1 MLTVQAKRIP
11 WCVAELGER
20 EEQYVLEAL
29 RSGQFGPG
37 ATGVTRFEHALAEQI
52 GVRHAVA
59 TNSGS
64 SALHVALL
72 LAGVGPDDEV
82 IVPAWTFVATANAV
96 RHLGAW
102 PVALDVDERH
112 WQLDPVQLARF
123 LREHTRSERGRTINT
138 ATGRRVAAVVPV
150 HLLGHPADLP
160 AIQAVADEY
169 GLVVVE
175 DAAQAIGADGIAA
188 SGLAVVSFNFNKLIT
203 AGAGGALLLNDDKR
217 TARARYL
224 INQARTSSGGYQHGE
239 VGFNYLMTGL
249 HAAVGLAQL
258 ERLDVV
264 LDAKRRIR
272 DRYRHDLSDLPG
284 VCWQQDAPGVRST
297 GWLSTILLD
306 PDTSGLD
313 APGLRRQLADAGV
326 DTGAPW
332 TPLHLTGAHPGCA
345 PRPCPVAERLG
356 AQSLHLPS
364 SSALTPDDQDRVVDA
379 VRAAAALEPTGRH
392 LLV

>member
-1 MLTVQAKRIP
+1 MLAERIP
-11 WCVAELGER
+11 WCVAEVGER
-20 EEQYVLEAL
+20 EELYVVEAL

-37 ATGVTRFEHALAEQI
+37 ATGVTAFELALARRV

-72 LAGVGPDDEV
+72 LADVGPDDEV

-96 RHLGAW
+96 RHVGAW

-112 WQLDPVQLARF
+112 WQLDPAQLTGF

-160 AIQAVADEY
+160 AIQAVAAEY
-169 GLVVVE
+169 GLAVVE
-175 DAAQAIGADGIAA
+175 DAAQAIGADGIAT
-188 SGLAVVSFNFNKLIT
+188 SGLAVISFNFNKLIT
-203 AGAGGALLLNDDKR
+203 AGAGGALLLNDGEH
-217 TARARYL
+217 AAHARYL
-224 INQARTSSGGYQHGE
+224 INQARTSNGSYQHGD
-239 VGFNYLMTGL
+239 VGFNYQMTGL

-258 ERLDVV
+258 ESLDVV
-264 LDAKRRIR
+264 LGAKRRIR
-272 DRYRHDLSDLPG
+272 DRYRRQLSDLPG

-313 APGLRRQLADAGV
+313 VPGLRRHLADAGI

-332 TPLHLTGAHPGCA
+332 TPLHFTGAHPGCA

-364 SSALTPDDQDRVVDA
+364 SSMLTADDQLRVIDA
-379 VRAAAALEPTGRH
+379 VRAATAPEATGRH